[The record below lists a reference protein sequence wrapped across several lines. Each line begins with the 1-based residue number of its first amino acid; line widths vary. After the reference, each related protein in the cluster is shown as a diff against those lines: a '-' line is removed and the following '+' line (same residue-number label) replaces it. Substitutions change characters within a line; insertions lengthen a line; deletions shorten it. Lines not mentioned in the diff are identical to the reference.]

1 MDSSIPIVRYIQHY
15 PDAQYCLLPPCDRV
29 SDERSLYDA
38 HDDLQEGIADQTGLS
53 EDLVEVQAHW
63 EGFLEGP

>member
-1 MDSSIPIVRYIQHY
+1 MNRGI
-15 PDAQYCLLPPCDRV
+15 V

-38 HDDLQEGIADQTGLS
+38 HDDLQEDIADQTGLS